1 MSDDT
6 VSEDTDPLI
15 EAALTATEGGSAN
28 WDELRERVPG
38 ESQTI
43 DELAA
48 LMDVFAAYGG
58 DVPAESPDAFAWGPL
73 EVRRR
78 LGGGSFGDVYV
89 AWDPRLQ
96 REVALKLRRAGTIE
110 RTRRWLEEARR
121 LARVRHPNVVTVHGA
136 AQHDGRAGIWMD
148 LVRGRTLEERL
159 KHDGPLGA
167 RETALV
173 GVELCGAL
181 AAVHAEGLVHGD
193 VKTHNVVREG
203 VPGHARDA
211 GRLVLMD
218 FGSAHESASDDAAA
232 LGTPRFS
239 APEVLAGGRGTVA
252 SDLWS
257 LGVVL
262 YRLVTGTWP
271 VEAATLGDLRE
282 RMGKA
287 DVTPLR
293 AVRSELPANFV
304 ATVERALA
312 REPERRWANAAE
324 LERELLAV
332 LGTDAGTAA
341 ARVRQRARRRRW
353 LVWGRVAAA
362 GAALALVSWLAL
374 ARGPGLVRAWRAR
387 SPALV
392 GSMAADHPG
401 SSANAFL
408 GSWVIPAGDVNG
420 DGHEDVLAAAS
431 GVNQVEL
438 MTPDPSGLKPL
449 MTFTGERPDDDSG
462 ISAAADFNGDG
473 HPDVAIGA
481 FLADD
486 LAKDAGRVAVY
497 WGGSALDTIPDLIL
511 RGTHAAQYFGYTLSA
526 GDVNGDGIA
535 DLIVGAPY
543 DRQSGPLAGRAWVYF
558 GGPHMDA
565 VADLEV
571 SPGIAGTG
579 YAGSVSYLGD
589 VNGDGYGDFTVAAPV
604 YPGGGRERGA
614 AYVYFGGPQLDDRA
628 DLMLFGKVD
637 YSGFGTVRVPC
648 GDVNGDGYPDL
659 SVASERGNGLEA
671 RAGTVFIYFGGPD
684 LDATPDVILPG
695 EHRGDGFG
703 VWADGSRDVDGDG
716 MVDVLVGA
724 PWNDANGDESGRA
737 YVFLGGKHMDDVP
750 DFQVTGPDHSLLGWS
765 GCFVREPGRAV
776 GSVLLGLKN
785 ETRATT
791 QCGALQLI
799 DLERWAIRAPGPRDG
814 WAPGKDALLSWTGPT
829 PADVALSV
837 DSGATWRTVAHHAGG
852 HLHNDLHVRVP
863 ADAGASLD
871 VRLSHNPSARD
882 AVTRKVRLGN

>member
-6 VSEDTDPLI
+6 ADPLI

-28 WDELRERVPG
+28 WDELRERMPG

-48 LMDVFAAYGG
+48 LVDVFAAYGG
-58 DVPAESPDAFAWGPL
+58 EMPSETADAFAWGPL

-78 LGGGSFGDVYV
+78 IGGGSFGDVYV

-96 REVALKLRRAGTIE
+96 REVALKLRRAGTAE

-148 LVRGRTLEERL
+148 FVRGRTLEERL
-159 KHDGPLGA
+159 RHDGPLGA
-167 RETALV
+167 REAALV

-203 VPGHARDA
+203 VPGRGRDA

-218 FGSAHESASDDAAA
+218 FGSAHESSSEDPAA

-239 APEVLAGGRGTVA
+239 APEVLAGGRGTAA

-262 YRLVTGTWP
+262 YRLATDAWP
-271 VEAATLGDLRE
+271 IEAATLTDLRE
-282 RMGKA
+282 RLAKG

-293 AVRSELPANFV
+293 AVRSELPAGFV
-304 ATVERALA
+304 AATERALA
-312 REPERRWANAAE
+312 REPERRWGNAAE
-324 LERELLAV
+324 FERELLAV
-332 LGTDAGTAA
+332 LGADAGTAA
-341 ARVRQRARRRRW
+341 ARVREKARRRRW
-353 LVWGRVAAA
+353 LVWGRVAVA
-362 GAALALVSWLAL
+362 GVVLALVAWLAL

-387 SPALV
+387 SPVLM
-392 GSMAADHPG
+392 GTLAADQAGP
-401 SSANAFL
+401 SANAFL
-408 GSWVIPAGDVNG
+408 GSWVIAAGDVNG

-438 MTPDPSGLKPL
+438 MTPDVSGLKTV
-449 MTFTGERPDDDSG
+449 MTFTGEHPDDDSG
-462 ISAAADFNGDG
+462 ISAAGDFNGDG
-473 HPDVAIGA
+473 HPDIAIGA
-481 FLADD
+481 FLADGT
-486 LAKDAGRVAVY
+486 AKDAGRVAIY
-497 WGGSALDTIPDLIL
+497 WGGAGLDTIPDLVL
-511 RGTHAAQYFGYTLSA
+511 QGTHAAQYFGYTLSA

-543 DRQSGPLAGRAWVYF
+543 DRKSGPLTGRAWVYF

-565 VADLEV
+565 VPDLEV
-571 SPGIAGTG
+571 SPGTAGTA
-579 YAGSVSYLGD
+579 YATCVSYLGD
-589 VNGDGYGDFTVAAPV
+589 VNGDGYGDFTVAANAN
-604 YPGGGRERGA
+604 PGGGRERGA
-614 AYVYFGGPQLDDRA
+614 AYVYFGGPHLDDRA

-637 YSGFGTVRVPC
+637 YSSFGTVRRPC
-648 GDVNGDGYPDL
+648 GDVNGDGYADIA
-659 SVASERGNGLEA
+659 VASERGDGLEP
-671 RAGTVFIYFGGPD
+671 RAGTVFIYYGGPD
-684 LDATPDVILPG
+684 LDDKPDVVLPG

-703 VWADGSRDVDGDG
+703 VWVDGSRDVDGDG
-716 MVDVLVGA
+716 MADVLVGA
-724 PWNDANGDESGRA
+724 PWNDGNGDESGRA

-750 DFQVTGPDHSLLGWS
+750 DFAVTGPDHSLLGFS
-765 GCFVREPGRAV
+765 GCFLREPGRAV
-776 GSVLLGLKN
+776 GSMLLGLKN
-785 ETRATT
+785 ESRATT
-791 QCGALQLI
+791 QCGALELT

-814 WAPGKDALLSWTGPT
+814 WAPGRDALLSWTGPT
-829 PADVALSV
+829 PAEVALSF
-837 DSGATWRTVAHHAGG
+837 DSGATWRTVARRAGG
-852 HLHNDLHVRVP
+852 HERNDLHVRLP
-863 ADAGASLD
+863 AGASD
-871 VRLSHNPSARD
+871 SVAVRLSHDASGHD
-882 AVTRKVRLGN
+882 AVTRTVSLAQADR